1 MQGPIF
7 TIFTVSFNTFHDKVG
22 FIIKPGFVFFSPLK
36 KSFLKIHFKKPTQ
49 RLK

>member
-7 TIFTVSFNTFHDKVG
+7 IIFTVSFNTFHDKVA
-22 FIIKPGFVFFSPLK
+22 FIIKPWVFFFTLK
-36 KSFLKIHFKKPTQ
+36 KGFLKIHFKKPTQ

>member
-22 FIIKPGFVFFSPLK
+22 FIIKPGFVFFFP
-36 KSFLKIHFKKPTQ
+36 FKKK
-49 RLK
+49 LFKNSL